1 MTFDVAD
8 NPQNTCITSALGIA
22 CTVFLLFGLDLVGR
36 RRMIT
41 YGVTTMW
48 FCLFIIG
55 CMSLVKNQTKAM
67 NSFLIFL
74 ACLWSK
80 SRAPRLDEV
89 LTSTAVSFNL
99 ANGAGWPLVG
109 EVPSSRLRAKTGGF
123 AASVSVA
130 FGIGVGY
137 GTPYMISETDLN
149 WGLKTCFFFAGLSA
163 PLVVGLWFVIPET
176 TGRSAAEL
184 DEMFEA
190 KVKPW
195 RFRKYVTDAQRFGT
209 VAKESAPQ
217 TATS

>member
-8 NPQNTCITSALGIA
+8 DPQNTCITSALGIA

-67 NSFLIFL
+67 NGFLIFL